1 MKPQHAKIVIW
12 VIWSA
17 VIAALVA
24 GLFYAETI
32 MGERRCKQV
41 DIAIDKNETDQFLTN
56 HEIEEMLFPA
66 KKDPITN
73 APLKSINFKSIENKL
88 EKNPFIEK
96 AEAYAALSGKV
107 KVNIL
112 ERQPVIR
119 ITNGWGEQFY
129 IGSDNV
135 MFPLKSGSP
144 ARVMIATGDIW
155 LKYREGINLGTIN
168 DSIIEKSNIGSLLY
182 LNRFIASDDL
192 LSSLIGQIN
201 INKENEIELIPN
213 TGNHLVIIGDTSNL
227 EAKFAKLIIFYDRV
241 LSKKGWDLYSTI
253 NLKFD
258 KQIICIK

>member
-1 MKPQHAKIVIW
+1 
-12 VIWSA
+12 
-17 VIAALVA
+17 
-24 GLFYAETI
+24 
-32 MGERRCKQV
+32 
-41 DIAIDKNETDQFLTN
+41 
-56 HEIEEMLFPA
+56 ML
-66 KKDPITN
+66 
-73 APLKSINFKSIENKL
+73 
-88 EKNPFIEK
+88 
-96 AEAYAALSGKV
+96 
-107 KVNIL
+107 
-112 ERQPVIR
+112 
-119 ITNGWGEQFY
+119 
-129 IGSDNV
+129 
-135 MFPLKSGSP
+135 
-144 ARVMIATGDIW
+144 IATGDIW